1 MCRKIAVVNLEQ
13 PDDLLLG
20 GVLNFVNDF
29 RNITLGLTGRLEKRN
44 SEEPTNDIPLVILHP
59 TQERTDLVFK
69 GFAASPQDCQT
80 NGDTN
85 GQQRGELARVD
96 TSVTSHHPYQVGS
109 AEQND
114 DEPTR
119 LVNGLGKPAI
129 DSGQFAGLLFGPSN
143 CALAV
148 PATQEK

>member
-1 MCRKIAVVNLEQ
+1 MYRKFVVVNLEQ

-20 GVLNFVNDF
+20 WVLNFVNDF
-29 RNITLGLTGRLEKRN
+29 RNISLGLAGRLDKRN
-44 SEEPTNDIPLVILHP
+44 SEQSTDDIPLVILHP

-69 GFAASPQDCQT
+69 GFATSPQDCQA
-80 NGDTN
+80 NGDTDC
-85 GQQRGELARVD
+85 QQRGELARVD
-96 TSVTSHHPYQVGS
+96 ASVAGHHPHQVGS

-129 DSGQFAGLLFGPSN
+129 DGGQFASFLFGPSD

-148 PATQEK
+148 PAT